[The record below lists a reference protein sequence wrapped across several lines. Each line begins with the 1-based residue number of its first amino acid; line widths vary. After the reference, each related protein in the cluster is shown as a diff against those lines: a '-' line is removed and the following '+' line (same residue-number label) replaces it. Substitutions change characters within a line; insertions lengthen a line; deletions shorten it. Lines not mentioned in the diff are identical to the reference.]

1 MCRWFLSC
9 FSQFCLLFWLH
20 YNIEFCDNL
29 ENILLPAAA
38 TEAILRIKP
47 VGKELSTRFYQA
59 PFFIFLLAYCFR
71 FSRRTSHK
79 GWQNWEASHGH
90 HQRQTPESVCVSQ
103 GWLWGLPFR
112 LACFYYLPFF
122 VPWELKRRTFL
133 QCFSRRKVKHCNCK
147 CFIFTD
153 IIFEKIFKQVQN

>member
-1 MCRWFLSC
+1 MIIQKTYCSQLLLQKPSLGLSQQEKSC
-9 FSQFCLLFWLH
+9 QPGS
-20 YNIEFCDNL
+20 
-29 ENILLPAAA
+29 
-38 TEAILRIKP
+38 TKP
-47 VGKELSTRFYQA
+47 
-59 PFFIFLLAYCFR
+59 PFFVFPLAYCFR

-79 GWQNWEASHGH
+79 GWQNWEASHDH

-103 GWLWGLPFR
+103 GWLWGLPFS